1 MSRINSS
8 FTRIGLVC
16 FLVSVLVFV
25 CFWPSKVSAGSG
37 LPDSGIPG
45 VPKTICLS
53 SVPRLENFPD
63 IALDF
68 RPLDSSI
75 TIVSGLSSTDIQA
88 QENNSAP
95 VPVNVNI
102 APVGIGLNVY
112 FVIDTG
118 NRTDLTL
125 VAATL
130 QSLSPMLQDNVDEV
144 TIISDDNNGSNYLLN
159 TTKSLSD
166 FQKAIQNLPLSSLK
180 YTTINNGLTQALK
193 YIKGQNYGCSHS
205 NLIIVMSGGET
216 LNNTNNYQQYIDD
229 ANAAWTK
236 VHFFHYPN
244 PTSHVLFSQ
253 PVFENLANGTNGLYR
268 QILNKAEIAAS
279 LPMLGLDREREQY
292 TATYRTI
299 IGDSGD
305 RNVSLL
311 YQNRDIT
318 RQVQTYS
325 ITISNPTITITSPA
339 DGIVIQQPSSGS
351 DTTTTDTTDLVNVEF
366 SLSWPDGHKRNI
378 KSADLVVT
386 SPSGTNTA
394 MSISAGAPLE
404 FNWNIGEYTRQ
415 NFNTL
420 SIKVTATDE
429 FGLPAASKVVTI
441 KIIYI
446 TPPPPLNTWLL
457 YSLYAIVAILLVV
470 LIIMGKRIKT
480 LATTGVVGRFLG
492 EVRKTFVGGRRKG
505 KPYASFKVLDG
516 PASMVNQDIKIY
528 TESVKL
534 GRDPQKSDLTF
545 YTPDSNSSI
554 SGLHCR
560 IERVGGSWRIV
571 ALSSSGSETFVEDQ
585 AIPFNEPYPL
595 QSGQTVRMGYLAQQP
610 VVFQFNVE
618 QGSEQQPKE
627 SDAEEDVRKTTFISD
642 GSDEDLVP
650 PDPQTH
656 AEDSTKESTKDTDDL
671 FDEFRNR

>member
-25 CFWPSKVSAGSG
+25 CFWPSKVSAESG

-75 TIVSGLSSTDIQA
+75 NIVSGLSSTDIQA

-112 FVIDTG
+112 FVVDTG

-166 FQKAIQNLPLSSLK
+166 FQKAIQNWPLSSLK
-180 YTTINNGLTQALK
+180 YTTINNALTQALK

-205 NLIIVMSGGET
+205 NLIIVMSGGDT

-325 ITISNPTITITSPA
+325 ITISAPEVAITYPA
-339 DGIVIQQPSSGS
+339 DGTVFPTPGSTSNIVSVAVSV
-351 DTTTTDTTDLVNVEF
+351 T
-366 SLSWPDGHKRNI
+366 WPDGHIRNLASESLI
-378 KSADLVVT
+378 VS
-386 SPSGTNTA
+386 SSSGTEPK
-394 MSISAGAPLE
+394 M
-404 FNWNIGEYTRQ
+404 NINLTGKAQ
-415 NFNTL
+415 NFDLNINEYRGVIENAL
-420 SIKVTATDE
+420 QIQVKVIDE
-429 FGLPAASKVVTI
+429 FGLTATSQPVGVKISIIPPVVRTV
-441 KIIYI
+441 
-446 TPPPPLNTWLL
+446 TPWTVYAL
-457 YSLYAIVAILLVV
+457 YGIVAVLVV
-470 LIIMGKRIKT
+470 LLIIMGRR
-480 LATTGVVGRFLG
+480 LAKVTSGAVKQFIG

-505 KPYASFKVLDG
+505 KPYASFKVIDG

-545 YTPDSNSSI
+545 YTPDANSSI

-627 SDAEEDVRKTTFISD
+627 SDAEEDVRKTVFIRD

-650 PDPQTH
+650 PDPQTL